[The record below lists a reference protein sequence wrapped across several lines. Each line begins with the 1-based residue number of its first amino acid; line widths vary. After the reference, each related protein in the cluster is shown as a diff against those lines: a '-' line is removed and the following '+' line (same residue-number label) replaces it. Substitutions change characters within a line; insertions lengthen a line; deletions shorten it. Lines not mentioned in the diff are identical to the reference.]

1 MKVISNLD
9 GLYGVLTDVV
19 NKHPDLIGRLLD
31 NAQFDSGSVELQ
43 NTPIPAWPN
52 LADHDAFPLTF
63 ENVSAYI
70 QEVGEIDIS
79 LGRYLSKVEVV
90 IVTDDIA
97 QADRET
103 LALEILS
110 AESTM
115 PDPSRRIALVQ
126 SLELEH
132 CLEPTSMHS
141 ESGNLTGLLI
151 RSGELEDNADSYGL
165 TLAHDWTTKE
175 SAILASKEFVRFMNP
190 AQIPVSDVP
199 NLLRSSKI
207 ANAIKDALIERLDEF
222 VPSDDTEA
230 LKAIAEYVVATKKK
244 LSFDKVSRISAA
256 NVGQDLTANVLALG
270 LFGITADQLTQL
282 AGDFGSWLKRL
293 LARDGTRPK
302 IKNTEANKAI
312 AEHLKELDQVSSI
325 EDKGPEVQV
334 NLKKS

>member
-1 MKVISNLD
+1 MKAISNLD
-9 GLYGVLTDVV
+9 GLYEVLTDVAT
-19 NKHPDLIGRLLD
+19 KHPDLIGRLLD
-31 NAQFDSGSVELQ
+31 SVQIDAGSVELQ
-43 NTPIPAWPN
+43 NAPIPAWSD

-70 QEVGEIDIS
+70 EEIGEIDSS
-79 LGRYLSKVEVV
+79 LGRYLNKVGVV
-90 IVTDDIA
+90 IVSDDVA

-115 PDPSRRIALVQ
+115 PDSSRRIALVK
-126 SLELEH
+126 SLRLKNY
-132 CLEPTSMHS
+132 LEPTSLRS
-141 ESGNLTGLLI
+141 ESGNLLGLLI
-151 RSGELEDNADSYGL
+151 KSGDLEDNADSYGL
-165 TLAHDWTTKE
+165 ALAHDWSTKE
-175 SAILASKEFVRFMNP
+175 SAILASKSFVEFMNP

-199 NLLRSSKI
+199 NLIRSTKI
-207 ANAIKDALIERLDEF
+207 ASAIKDALIERLSEF
-222 VPSDDTEA
+222 VPVDDTEA
-230 LKAIAEYVVATKKK
+230 LKAIAEYAVATRKK

-256 NVGQDLTANVLALG
+256 NVGHDLTANVLALG